1 MAFKKYRYILFFISK
16 AYNKASQIIT
26 STVKAATTTIIYPTK
41 DMYATTINTD
51 AGSVKA
57 VQLYDETGFASHR
70 VDFVVNPANGNMS
83 VYVI

>member
-1 MAFKKYRYILFFISK
+1 
-16 AYNKASQIIT
+16 
-26 STVKAATTTIIYPTK
+26 
-41 DMYATTINTD
+41 MYATTINTD